1 MAVTA
6 AQVKAF
12 APEFAAVADA
22 IVNQWLSWAPG
33 YIATARYGSDTDQGV
48 MLWTCHCLTRTA
60 DGAAASA
67 GPVTRDTV
75 GPVTRE
81 NAALESLALQS
92 AWNTTG
98 YGQQL
103 LMLARRYGAGGVCI

>member
-22 IVNQWLSWAPG
+22 IVNQWLAWAPG
-33 YIATARYGSDTDQGV
+33 YISLARFGSDTDQGV
-48 MLWTCHCLTRTA
+48 MLWTCHNQKRTA

-67 GPVTRDTV
+67 GPVTRETV

-81 NAALESLALQS
+81 NAAMDRLADIS
-92 AWNTTG
+92 VWNTTG
-98 YGQQL
+98 YGQ
-103 LMLARRYGAGGVCI
+103 